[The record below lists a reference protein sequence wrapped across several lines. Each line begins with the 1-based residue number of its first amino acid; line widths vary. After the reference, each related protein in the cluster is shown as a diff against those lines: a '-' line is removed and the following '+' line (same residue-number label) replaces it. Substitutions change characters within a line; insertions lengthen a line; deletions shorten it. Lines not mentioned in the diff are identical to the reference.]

1 MGGYIYKGLELILEE
16 RALMKKKILLFAII
30 CIFSVTGCACSGKNG
45 GHESVSKEKGAKASA
60 LPETGQA
67 QAPDISQIRS
77 ICELATLECYYHNVA
92 ISTKEK
98 GSGLPHIWEKEREF
112 WIEYSG
118 VAKLGINIS
127 KVSMKI
133 DGSLITVTVPKA
145 ELLGLSDYSFSKD
158 SYISEDD
165 GINKNPITPE
175 NQTGAVK
182 AAQEDIKKKFAK
194 DDAMLIR
201 AQDRAKNLIE
211 NYINQIGQIS
221 EKDYQIKWVYE
232 DNLSENKGK

>member
-1 MGGYIYKGLELILEE
+1 
-16 RALMKKKILLFAII
+16 MKKSLFLFCTIFLMAI
-30 CIFSVTGCACSGKNG
+30 SVCACSKKK
-45 GHESVSKEKGAKASA
+45 ESPTSAAEESNTQASA
-60 LPETGQA
+60 NPA
-67 QAPDISQIRS
+67 QMQSPDISQIRS

-98 GSGLPHIWEKEREF
+98 GSGLPHIGEKDREF

-127 KVSMKI
+127 KVSMKM
-133 DGSLITVTVPKA
+133 DGKQIVITVPKA
-145 ELLGLSDYSFSKD
+145 ELLSLSDYSFSAD

-165 GINKNPITPE
+165 GLNKNPITSE
-175 NQTGAVK
+175 NQTEAVK
-182 AAQEDIKKKFAK
+182 AAQEDIKQKFAK

-211 NYINQIGQIS
+211 NYINQLGKIS
-221 EKDYQIKWVYE
+221 KTSYQIKWTYE
-232 DNLSENKGK
+232 D

>member
-1 MGGYIYKGLELILEE
+1 
-16 RALMKKKILLFAII
+16 MKKKLFLSVII
-30 CIFSVTGCACSGKNG
+30 CMLAVFICACSAQKGSQASVAEETKNP
-45 GHESVSKEKGAKASA
+45 SKASME
-60 LPETGQA
+60 PGQM
-67 QAPDISQIRS
+67 QLPDISQIRS

-98 GSGLPHIWEKEREF
+98 GKGLPHIGEKEREF

-127 KVSMKI
+127 KVSMKMEDKQI
-133 DGSLITVTVPKA
+133 VITVPKA
-145 ELLGLSDYSFSKD
+145 ELLSLSDYSFSED

-165 GINKNPITPE
+165 GLNKNPITSE
-175 NQTGAVK
+175 NQTEAVK
-182 AAQEDIKKKFAK
+182 AAQEDIKRKFAE

-211 NYINQIGQIS
+211 NYIIQLGSLSKTN
-221 EKDYQIKWVYE
+221 YQIKWVYE
-232 DNLSENKGK
+232 N

>member
-1 MGGYIYKGLELILEE
+1 
-16 RALMKKKILLFAII
+16 MKKKLFLSVII
-30 CIFSVTGCACSGKNG
+30 CMLAVFSCACSTQKGSQASVAEETKNP
-45 GHESVSKEKGAKASA
+45 SKASME
-60 LPETGQA
+60 PGQM
-67 QAPDISQIRS
+67 QLPDISQIRS

-98 GSGLPHIWEKEREF
+98 GKGLPHIGEKEREF

-127 KVSMKI
+127 KVSMKMEDKQI
-133 DGSLITVTVPKA
+133 VITVPKA
-145 ELLGLSDYSFSKD
+145 ELLSLSDYSFSED

-165 GINKNPITPE
+165 GLNKNPITSE
-175 NQTGAVK
+175 NQTEAVK
-182 AAQEDIKKKFAK
+182 AAQEDIKRKFAE

-211 NYINQIGQIS
+211 NYIIQLGSLSKTN
-221 EKDYQIKWVYE
+221 YQIKWVYE
-232 DNLSENKGK
+232 N

>member
-1 MGGYIYKGLELILEE
+1 
-16 RALMKKKILLFAII
+16 MKKNLFLSCTIFLLAI
-30 CIFSVTGCACSGKNG
+30 SVCACSQKRKSPTSAME
-45 GHESVSKEKGAKASA
+45 ESTIQASA
-60 LPETGQA
+60 NPA
-67 QAPDISQIRS
+67 QMQSPDISQIRS

-98 GSGLPHIWEKEREF
+98 GSGLPHIGEKEREF

-127 KVSMKI
+127 KVSMKM
-133 DGSLITVTVPKA
+133 DGKQIVITVPKA
-145 ELLGLSDYSFSKD
+145 ELLSLSDYSFSAD

-165 GINKNPITPE
+165 GLNKNPITSE
-175 NQTGAVK
+175 NQTEAVK
-182 AAQEDIKKKFAK
+182 AAQEDIKQKFAK

-211 NYINQIGQIS
+211 NYINQLAKIS
-221 EKDYQIKWVYE
+221 KTSYQIKWTYE
-232 DNLSENKGK
+232 D

>member
-1 MGGYIYKGLELILEE
+1 
-16 RALMKKKILLFAII
+16 MKKNLFLSCTIFLLAI
-30 CIFSVTGCACSGKNG
+30 SVCACSQKR
-45 GHESVSKEKGAKASA
+45 ESPTSAMEESTIQASA
-60 LPETGQA
+60 NPA
-67 QAPDISQIRS
+67 QMQSPDISQIRS

-98 GSGLPHIWEKEREF
+98 GSGLPHIGEKEREF

-127 KVSMKI
+127 KVSMKM
-133 DGSLITVTVPKA
+133 DGKQIVITVPKA
-145 ELLGLSDYSFSKD
+145 ELLSLSDYSFSAD

-165 GINKNPITPE
+165 GLNKNPITSE
-175 NQTGAVK
+175 NQTEAVK
-182 AAQEDIKKKFAK
+182 AAQEDIKQKLAK

-211 NYINQIGQIS
+211 NYINQLAKIS
-221 EKDYQIKWVYE
+221 KTSYQIKWTYE
-232 DNLSENKGK
+232 D